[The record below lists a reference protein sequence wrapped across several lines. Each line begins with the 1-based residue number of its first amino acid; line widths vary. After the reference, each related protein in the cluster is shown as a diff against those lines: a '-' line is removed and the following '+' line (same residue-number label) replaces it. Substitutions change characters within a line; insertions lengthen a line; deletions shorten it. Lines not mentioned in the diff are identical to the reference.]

1 MADLS
6 WVKSLL
12 RQCNQ
17 RSLQSQWFAY
27 GSERAVEPLGAAPL
41 PLNDRG
47 HIAWEKGRSVLWLGQ
62 DVQIPE
68 TWNGYPL
75 RGLTAKLALTWWAEE
90 AIVFVDGQ
98 AVQAGDLFDCSARI
112 ILTDRVRGGECFRV
126 RVRLVSPGHDPGA
139 LVKSQLELEDL
150 RESSGGNSLPEP
162 SWLAEELA
170 IVEAY
175 LQAHCPQEIPKL
187 KHYCQ
192 EYGQPLFDSLHQS
205 WDILHHRLAT
215 LRDTWIQHWGDQ
227 IRQRRI
233 HLLGHAHLDLA
244 WLWPVA
250 ETWAAAERT
259 FRSVLAL
266 QRDFPE
272 LIFAHSSPVVYH
284 WLEQHRPD
292 LFQEIYA
299 AIQRG
304 QWETIA
310 GMWVEPDT
318 ILPNGESL
326 VRQVLYGQQYVQER
340 LGQRNRVV
348 WLPDSFGFSHQLPQI
363 LKQGGIDW
371 FITQKLTWND
381 TTTFPHALFQWQ
393 SPDSTIALA
402 LMSAPIGKGIE
413 PLGMMEGALA
423 WEQTTGLKDYLW
435 LPGVGDHGGGPSR
448 DMLETARRWQTSPCF
463 PQLGFSRLHDY
474 LGHIEPHL
482 DRSALPVW
490 TEDLYL
496 ELHRGCYTSHGDQKQ
511 WNRHLEDLLY
521 RAELWATWAECLV
534 DQPFPHRELEQA
546 WKLVLFNQFHD
557 ILPGSSIPEVFEQ
570 ANQEWQQ
577 AQDLAETI
585 LSRSLQ
591 TLSDRI
597 TPNSPPNLSSQAGEY
612 WTIAVFNSI
621 PQGVMVSDQG
631 VVSDEVVSEQHPNQ
645 WIDSKTQHSKLKTQH
660 SKLKTQNSKLKT
672 QHSPPKPLSSIL
684 HLTPKTQ
691 PSTLNTQHS
700 TLKTPSC
707 PLSPVPSQAWDI
719 HGQPLPTQRLANQDL
734 LVLLPERSGVG
745 YTQIHLKSTPDELI
759 PDQASSDQNSQGH
772 SESSA
777 IEALLAS
784 PVELHS
790 TTHHYSLEN
799 RYLRVTIDRTTGH
812 IAELYSHLLQRNLL
826 QAPGNQLQCFRDRG
840 QYWDAWN
847 IDPNYEQQPLTPPQL
862 VTCEIQDQGVLR
874 CSVRVCYQFVQGTDE
889 STQKSKTESTIE
901 QIYYLDYE
909 SPWIG
914 IDTTVNWQADQVL
927 LKVAFPWDFESDL
940 GTENLGENR
949 SNNLDN
955 PLAPLKCVTESAC
968 GVVERSTHPR
978 NDREAAQWEV
988 PIHRWIDLSTPTPTD
1003 PWGVSI
1009 LNTGKYGA
1017 DVKGSC
1023 LRLSLL
1029 RSPLWPD
1036 PYSDRGMHQFTYA
1049 LYPHAGGWESAQT
1062 VTFAHQLN
1070 CPLNVVPLPREPK
1083 PERIAELV
1091 AECVQN
1097 PSLPSSATLLRFGA
1111 PNLHLMSF
1119 HPHPQQSGYVL
1130 RCYESAG
1137 QTTALEFQISDRV
1150 EWDKTI
1156 VPLTGLEEIGVE
1168 EITEERDDR
1177 FSGTDHRTVHPWQ
1190 IRSWL
1195 LRQVD

>member
-6 WVKSLL
+6 NLRLVKSFL

-17 RSLQSQWFAY
+17 RSLQALWFAY
-27 GSERAVEPLGAAPL
+27 DSERAVEPLDPTPL

-62 DVQIPE
+62 DVVIPE

-75 RGLTAKLALTWWAEE
+75 LGLTAKLALTWWAEE

-112 ILTDRVRGGECFRV
+112 VLTDRVRGGECFRI

-150 RESSGGNSLPEP
+150 RASSVQSSLPEP

-170 IVEAY
+170 IVEAF
-175 LQAHCPQEIPKL
+175 LHAHAPQEIPTL
-187 KHYCQ
+187 EQYCQ
-192 EYGQPLFDSLHQS
+192 ALLVQINQPWKTLEKTV
-205 WDILHHRLAT
+205 AT
-215 LRDTWIQHWGDQ
+215 LRDTWIQQWGDR

-259 FRSVLAL
+259 FRSVLDL

-272 LIFAHSSPVVYH
+272 LIFAHSSPVLYQ

-299 AIQRG
+299 AMQRG

-326 VRQVLYGQQYVQER
+326 VRQVLYGQHYVQER
-340 LGQRNRVV
+340 LGQRNRVA
-348 WLPDSFGFSHQLPQI
+348 WLPDSFGFSGQLPQI

-381 TTTFPHALFQWQ
+381 TTTFPHSLFQWQ
-393 SPDSTIALA
+393 SPDGTIALA

-413 PLGMMEGALA
+413 PLAMMEGALA
-423 WEQTTGLKDYLW
+423 WEQATGLQDYLW

-474 LGHIEPHL
+474 LERLEQQLDQHL
-482 DRSALPVW
+482 DRPALPVW

-521 RAELWATWAECLV
+521 RAELWATWAQLLA
-534 DQPFPHRELEQA
+534 DQPFPHSELEQA

-557 ILPGSSIPEVFEQ
+557 ILPGSSIPEVFAQ
-570 ANQEWQQ
+570 ANQDWQQ
-577 AQDLAETI
+577 AQDLAETV

-597 TPNSPPNLSSQAGEY
+597 TPSTPPSLSQQAGEY
-612 WTIAVFNSI
+612 RTIVIFNSI
-621 PQGVMVSDQG
+621 PQGFAA
-631 VVSDEVVSEQHPNQ
+631 SEQHPDPLPPIPSLIQ
-645 WIDSKTQHSKLKTQH
+645 LTQPIL
-660 SKLKTQNSKLKT
+660 NS
-672 QHSPPKPLSSIL
+672 QFSIL
-684 HLTPKTQ
+684 NSH
-691 PSTLNTQHS
+691 
-700 TLKTPSC
+700 
-707 PLSPVPSQAWDI
+707 A
-719 HGQPLPTQRLANQDL
+719 TQRLANQDL

-745 YTQIHLKSTPDELI
+745 YTQIHLQFT
-759 PDQASSDQNSQGH
+759 PDQASQGTQENPGTEQRLTH
-772 SESSA
+772 
-777 IEALLAS
+777 
-784 PVELHS
+784 PVKLH
-790 TTHHYSLEN
+790 TTAHHYSLEN
-799 RYLRVTIDRTTGH
+799 RHLRVTIDRATGH
-812 IAELYSHLLQRNLL
+812 IEQLYSHQLQRNLL
-826 QAPGNQLQCFRDRG
+826 KTPGNQLQCFQDQG

-847 IDPNYEQQPLTPPQL
+847 IDPDYEKHPLTPPQL
-862 VTCEIQDQGVLR
+862 VTCEIVDQGDLR
-874 CSVRVCYQFVQGTDE
+874 CSVRVSYQFLQSTHQATNE
-889 STQKSKTESTIE
+889 STHQSTIE
-901 QIYYLDYE
+901 QIYLLDYDT
-909 SPWIG
+909 PWLRV
-914 IDTTVNWQADQVL
+914 DTEVNWQADQVL
-927 LKVAFPWDFESDL
+927 LKVSFPWAFESEP
-940 GTENLGENR
+940 GAEPT
-949 SNNLDN
+949 
-955 PLAPLKCVTESAC
+955 PPLKCVTESAC
-968 GVVERSTHPR
+968 GVVERSTHPC
-978 NDREAAQWEV
+978 NAKEAAQWEI
-988 PIHRWIDLSTPTPTD
+988 PIHRWIDLSTTTPD
-1003 PWGVSI
+1003 QHWGVSLI
-1009 LNTGKYGA
+1009 NTGKYGA
-1017 DVKGSC
+1017 DVKGAC

-1036 PYSDRGMHQFTYA
+1036 PHSDRGVHRFTYA

-1062 VTFAHQLN
+1062 VTLAQWLN
-1070 CPLNVVPLPREPK
+1070 SPLNVLPLSSEPGTQK
-1083 PERIAELV
+1083 TLP
-1091 AECVQN
+1091 
-1097 PSLPSSATLLRFGA
+1097 PSTTLLRFSS

-1137 QTTALEFQISDRV
+1137 QTTPLEVQISDRI
-1150 EWDKTI
+1150 EWDGTI
-1156 VPLTGLEEIGVE
+1156 VPLNGLETLNVLEKRGDRYPE
-1168 EITEERDDR
+1168 ETE
-1177 FSGTDHRTVHPWQ
+1177 TVYPWQ
-1190 IRSWL
+1190 IRSGL
-1195 LRQVD
+1195 LQLKFIKGKTNVGISHHFCPGFVDTVKKTYGAVPKG

>member
-1 MADLS
+1 MIRTDLS
-6 WVKSLL
+6 NLPGLQAFL
-12 RQCNQ
+12 RHCNQ
-17 RSLQSQWFAY
+17 RSLQSGWFAY
-27 GSERAVEPLGAAPL
+27 PSEGASEPLNPTPL

-62 DVQIPE
+62 DVVIPE

-90 AIVFVDGQ
+90 AIVFVDGR
-98 AVQAGDLFDCSARI
+98 AVQAGDLFDCSARMV
-112 ILTDRVRGGECFRV
+112 LTDRVRGGECFRI

-150 RESSGGNSLPEP
+150 RENVPGNLPEP

-175 LQAHCPQEIPKL
+175 LQTHAPEEIPRL
-187 KHYCQ
+187 EQCC
-192 EYGQPLFDSLHQS
+192 QPLAVQMTQRWES
-205 WDILHHRLAT
+205 WQNVHTTLAA
-215 LRDTWIQHWGDQ
+215 LREEWSQRWGDR

-272 LIFAHSSPVVYH
+272 LIFAHSSPVLYH
-284 WLEQHRPD
+284 WLEQNRPD

-299 AIQRG
+299 ALQRG

-326 VRQVLYGQQYVQER
+326 VRQVFYGQHYIQDR
-340 LGQRNRVV
+340 LGQCNRVA

-381 TTTFPHALFQWQ
+381 TTTFPHPLFQWQ

-413 PLGMMEGALA
+413 PLGMMQGALA
-423 WEQTTGLKDYLW
+423 WEQATGLQDYLW

-474 LGHIEPHL
+474 LAQLEQHL

-496 ELHRGCYTSHGDQKQ
+496 ELHRGCYTSHSDQKQ

-521 RAELWATWAECLV
+521 RAELWATWAELLAA
-534 DQPFPHRELEQA
+534 QPFPHKELEQA

-570 ANQEWQQ
+570 ANQDWQQ
-577 AQDLAETI
+577 AKDLAEAI

-597 TPNSPPNLSSQAGEY
+597 TPSSPPSLSQQRGEY
-612 WTIAVFNSI
+612 RTIVVFNSI
-621 PQGVMVSDQG
+621 PQGLVVSDQG
-631 VVSDEVVSEQHPNQ
+631 LVASDQGLVVSKQHQSQSINPKLNTQTLTPNTLPS
-645 WIDSKTQHSKLKTQH
+645 ILHLTPSKPKTQNSLLHLIN
-660 SKLKTQNSKLKT
+660 SKLKTQNSKLY
-672 QHSPPKPLSSIL
+672 
-684 HLTPKTQ
+684 
-691 PSTLNTQHS
+691 
-700 TLKTPSC
+700 
-707 PLSPVPSQAWDI
+707 QAWDL
-719 HGQPLPTQRLANQDL
+719 HGHPLPTQRLANQDL

-745 YTQIHLKSTPDELI
+745 YTQIHVQTTSDFTTPDLTT
-759 PDQASSDQNSQGH
+759 PVHTDQP
-772 SESSA
+772 
-777 IEALLAS
+777 ALES
-784 PVELHS
+784 PVKLEVTSQSYH
-790 TTHHYSLEN
+790 LEN
-799 RYLRVTIDRTTGH
+799 RYLAVTIDRTTGH
-812 IAELYSHLLQRNLL
+812 LTQIYSHLLQRNLL
-826 QAPGNQLQCFRDRG
+826 KAPGNELQCFQDRG

-847 IDPNYEQQPLTPPQL
+847 IYPEYEKYPLTPPRL
-862 VTCEIQDQGVLR
+862 LACEIVDQGALR
-874 CSVRVCYQFVQGTDE
+874 CSVRVCYQFLQSPQDCTSG
-889 STQKSKTESTIE
+889 SSQKAINNSKIE
-901 QIYYLDYE
+901 QIYALDYDALWL
-909 SPWIG
+909 SV
-914 IDTTVNWQADQVL
+914 DTTVNWQADQVL
-927 LKVAFPWDFESDL
+927 LKVAFPLAFESEP
-940 GTENLGENR
+940 GREN
-949 SNNLDN
+949 S
-955 PLAPLKCVTESAC
+955 LKCVTESAC
-968 GVVERSTHPR
+968 GVVERSPYPR
-978 NDREAAQWEV
+978 NPREAAQWEI
-988 PIHRWIDLSTPTPTD
+988 PIHRWIDLSTTTTTTTATTTATTTTATTTTTTPED
-1003 PWGVSI
+1003 HWGVSI

-1036 PYSDRGMHQFTYA
+1036 PHSDRGVHQFTYA
-1049 LYPHAGGWESAQT
+1049 LYPHAGSWDSAQT
-1062 VTFAHQLN
+1062 ATLAQQFN
-1070 CPLNVVPLPREPK
+1070 SPLDVVLLPAEPGLE
-1083 PERIAELV
+1083 PVQER
-1091 AECVQN
+1091 
-1097 PSLPSSATLLRFGA
+1097 SLPPSATLLRFGS

-1119 HPHPQQSGYVL
+1119 HPHSHLHSQRPGYVL

-1137 QTTALEFQISDRV
+1137 QTTPLEFQISDRL
-1150 EWDKTI
+1150 EWDGTI
-1156 VPLTGLEEIGVE
+1156 VPLTGLEEIE
-1168 EITEERDDR
+1168 LEERMAAQDDR
-1177 FSGTDHRTVHPWQ
+1177 SSGTNSPGTDERILTPWQ

-1195 LRQVD
+1195 VRKVIQ